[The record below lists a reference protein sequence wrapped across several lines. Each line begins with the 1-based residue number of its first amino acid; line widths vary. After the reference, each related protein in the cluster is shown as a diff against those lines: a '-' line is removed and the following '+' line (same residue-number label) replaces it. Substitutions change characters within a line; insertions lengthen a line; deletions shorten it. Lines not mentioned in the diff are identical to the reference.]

1 MDKKITAIIVVIIVI
16 IAAAAVYVVAGNG
29 NGNDDNGSSVHAVTL
44 NGVEATEDN
53 VLAGTYAIQR
63 NLIVCT
69 LGETVSHNVN
79 AFISWICS
87 DAGQAILGEEF
98 VTLPEAD
105 RVTDVPEPQGTEVIA
120 IGGSTSITETMEALT
135 AAYTALY
142 PNITFT
148 IQSNG
153 SGPGANGTISG
164 EYDIGMCSR
173 DLSQSEIDQGLVST
187 QIGQDGVAV
196 IVNIDGVENLT
207 TEQVAMIYSGE
218 ITNWSEVGGPDR
230 PIAVYSRE
238 DGSGTRDCFD
248 TAMENA
254 VEGWTISSG
263 IAQYNSTNAIIGAVQ
278 TNYGSIGYISIGQ
291 LGKPLTRDLDANIS
305 VWSSEAQ

>member
-1 MDKKITAIIVVIIVI
+1 MDTKKIAVIVVVIIVI
-16 IAAAAVYVVAGNG
+16 VAAVAAYMALGN
-29 NGNDDNGSSVHAVTL
+29 NGGDNNDSSSVHAVTL

-69 LGETVSHNVN
+69 LGEPSEVSHNVN

-173 DLSQSEIDQGLVST
+173 DLTQSEIDQGLVST

-230 PIAVYSRE
+230 AIAVYSRE

-254 VEGWTISSG
+254 VEGWTISPG

-291 LGKPLTRDLDANIS
+291 LGNL
-305 VWSSEAQ
+305 